1 MVSNFVMRAR
11 CADTSSQSSHAARDR
26 RRRFR
31 RLTGVRGF
39 TALELLVGVTLMG
52 VAIAATS
59 GMFVASRGHMM
70 MKGREVETT
79 QAARAALDM
88 LVRDLRLGGA
98 CLPVTGE
105 FISLEGVNNG
115 VEDEITTRSG
125 LTRSDLSCIRSATTG
140 LTAAS
145 GALIQVESSEGFE
158 PGALAYIRH
167 PNGSGEFFEV
177 SSIPSSTEI
186 GRATVLSVD
195 YPATS
200 GVYAIDQRRF
210 YINWFTNTQG
220 EVVPEL
226 MMQIGSDAPTS
237 FAVGIEEL
245 DVSYQLRA
253 NCNPDCDVVDLP
265 VDNAQW
271 QTVEQVLLELTARS
285 ELAGHAGV
293 YFRRTLQVSVKP
305 RNILPR

>member
-1 MVSNFVMRAR
+1 M
-11 CADTSSQSSHAARDR
+11 
-26 RRRFR
+26 
-31 RLTGVRGF
+31 
-39 TALELLVGVTLMG
+39 LMG
-52 VAIAATS
+52 LAIASTS
-59 GMFVASRGHMM
+59 GMFVASRGHML
-70 MKGREVETT
+70 MKGREMETT

-115 VEDEITTRSG
+115 VQDEITTRSG
-125 LTRSDLSCIRSATTG
+125 LTRADLSCIRTATTG
-140 LTAAS
+140 LTSAA
-145 GALIQVESSEGFE
+145 GALIQVASSEGFE
-158 PGALAYIRH
+158 TGTLAYIRH

-177 SSIPSSTEI
+177 ASVPSSTEI
-186 GRATVLSVD
+186 ARSTALSVD

-210 YINWFTNTQG
+210 YINWFTDYQG
-220 EVVPEL
+220 QVVPEL

-253 NCNPDCDVVDLP
+253 NCNPDCDIVELP
-265 VDNAQW
+265 IDNAQW
-271 QTVEQVLLELTARS
+271 QTVEQVVLNLTARS
-285 ELAGHAGV
+285 ELPDHAGV
-293 YFRRTLQVSVKP
+293 YFRRKVQVSVKP